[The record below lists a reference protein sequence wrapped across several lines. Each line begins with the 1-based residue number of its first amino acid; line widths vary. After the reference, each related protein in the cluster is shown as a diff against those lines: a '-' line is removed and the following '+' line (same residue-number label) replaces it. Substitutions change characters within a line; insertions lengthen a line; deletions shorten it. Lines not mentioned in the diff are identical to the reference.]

1 MTQFCQSWF
10 SRYLRFLKS
19 CGRYNATFIP
29 GIVLQVWYLWSP
41 RSIVPYH
48 VTRCITSSI
57 DMSGPPVYGREFLSL
72 LLNSNLLLVVQIVCS
87 LEFLPFLGLL
97 FLPSTGSTLSA
108 VLIVYIFDFPVDMC
122 PRLIRPLG
130 MPRPPFLDWTNPPP
144 QLSLICLH
152 VFHEFNTRPCLSYPL
167 F

>member
-87 LEFLPFLGLL
+87 LEFLPFFGTPISPLHRINFVGCVNSLHFRSSCWYVSPLDSASGNASAAFPGLNKSTAATYSGL
-97 FLPSTGSTLSA
+97 FARVSW
-108 VLIVYIFDFPVDMC
+108 V
-122 PRLIRPLG
+122 
-130 MPRPPFLDWTNPPP
+130 
-144 QLSLICLH
+144 
-152 VFHEFNTRPCLSYPL
+152 
-167 F
+167 